1 MRVMTDERRADIVRL
16 AALLFEQIG
25 YEAASMSEISRRLGG
40 SKSTL
45 YRYFPTKDDLVVAVV
60 RTFVTAHMADAI
72 AELEASIDR
81 ARPLK
86 DALLRFGVL
95 ALKVVANDSRA
106 RSLHRVI
113 VAAAGQSNVGE
124 LFFAA
129 GPAQMLS
136 RLAQLIALSAQRG
149 EIRPVDPDIAA
160 QQFTALLN
168 AQVSGRIY
176 QQAPQA
182 LKAAQLK
189 PMVTVAVEF
198 FLSALAPM
206 PKSKAHGEPS
216 HA

>member
-1 MRVMTDERRADIVRL
+1 MRVMTDERRADIVRV

-72 AELEASIDR
+72 AELEACIEGQQGLR
-81 ARPLK
+81 E
-86 DALLRFGVL
+86 ALLRFGVL

-113 VAAAGQSNVGE
+113 VAAAGHSNVGE

-129 GPAQMLS
+129 GPAQMFS
-136 RLAQLIALSAQRG
+136 RLAQLIALSIQRG
-149 EIRPVDPDIAA
+149 EIRVVDPELAA

-168 AQVSGRIY
+168 AQVSSRIY

-182 LKAAQLK
+182 LKPAQLK
-189 PMVTVAVEF
+189 PMAAAAVEF
-198 FLSALAPM
+198 FLAALTPAQQRT
-206 PKSKAHGEPS
+206 
-216 HA
+216 

>member
-25 YEAASMSEISRRLGG
+25 YEATSMSEVSRRLGG

-45 YRYFPTKDDLVVAVV
+45 YRYFPTKDDLVMAVV
-60 RTFVTAHMADAI
+60 RTFVTAHMSDAI
-72 AELEASIDR
+72 AELESSIEVGR
-81 ARPLK
+81 NLK
-86 DALLRFGVL
+86 DALLRFGAQ

-113 VAAAGQSNVGE
+113 VASAGQSNVGE
-124 LFFAA
+124 LFFES

-149 EIRPVDPDIAA
+149 EIRPVDPAVAA

-182 LKAAQLK
+182 LKPAQLK
-189 PMVTVAVEF
+189 PMVTQAVEF
-198 FLSALAPM
+198 FLAAVR
-206 PKSKAHGEPS
+206 AD
-216 HA
+216 